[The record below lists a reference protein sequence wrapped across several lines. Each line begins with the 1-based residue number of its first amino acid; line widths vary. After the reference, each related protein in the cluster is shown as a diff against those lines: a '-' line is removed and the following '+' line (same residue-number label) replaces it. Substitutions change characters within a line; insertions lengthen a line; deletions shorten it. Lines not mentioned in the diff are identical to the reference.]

1 MLKTKN
7 PLVSGTS
14 KIHPENMVIFHWG
27 IHPPGVL
34 TSCDAETHGDVG
46 VIPGLL
52 ASEDVNLLQ
61 VE

>member
-1 MLKTKN
+1 
-7 PLVSGTS
+7 
-14 KIHPENMVIFHWG
+14 MVIFHWG